1 MFSHSHRLSYV
12 KTALKYST
20 YAHGASPRL
29 KNSVPLSP
37 NSHKSE
43 ILTVKKENNP
53 QIDELSLNAAILI
66 KQSECVLTSK
76 HIPPRFQKITKCCR
90 QFWMAN
96 FPEWSRILEIELD
109 KDPHFLDKHILE
121 PGFPHSFSAQLSKNF
136 HFNIKLAG
144 FLDSSIA
151 SGEVFNFLRFCDSVF
166 KESQTAKGF
175 RRGHIIQTSMV
186 YEKLANYY
194 AKCGDWSGYI
204 KLLERIK
211 REGLLPSKNTYFYG
225 FECLGKLMNKDGS
238 QFPPSS
244 HPQSISKNKAFNRL
258 TPKSVIPMEKIGH
271 EVENLIDAAEE
282 EGHDLTQGLLGLSLE
297 EGSLKNILTA
307 LLYVRPNINP
317 NLNYFMHYSSSNI
330 STHTKRTKEISHPA
344 QKHLD
349 SVKHE
354 RKNPYAGIFT
364 DFGDISKAFKSQ
376 MHVEKMTEVTVSPV
390 LSPFG
395 QSETAPLTPELK
407 KNLHNA
413 LIKERKHWHQ
423 VLLTAFNEQL
433 KRLKIIHAKGK
444 LTAYP
449 FLKILPASNYADLM
463 ITGID
468 MLIVDSALQYTS
480 SSIACLQLGRRVE
493 RACTVYRQEK
503 IGYFK
508 QLEKMYMTYATL
520 FNERE
525 MKFSNFRHMWLYALQ
540 SRMDQ
545 GPNTQHNWTSWPP
558 TILFMIGEVLYSLI
572 YEHLR
577 FDLNGPLRVRHEFSK
592 SDEKASSNVRRKDT
606 PAIFEVLAEFPT
618 EVTNEIKVHPTLINW
633 YRDAD
638 YPPLSFHPCAL
649 PMLCPPVPWTNL
661 DDAGYLISRN
671 YATRLIRCTSVSSTN
686 STYHDDLDFDFKQI
700 PSVLDALNCLAS
712 CPWKI
717 NNTILDYL
725 IQVARSGGNENL
737 SIPEWRSKPK
747 RVDLR
752 NNMTAKER
760 RLAYRKYHSDRQD
773 YGEFCSLWSTE
784 LYRLSIANQY
794 RDKIIW
800 FPHSMDFRGRVYP
813 CPPHFN
819 HTGSDVARSLIV
831 FAKGLPLGPN
841 GLDWL
846 KIHLVNLTGL
856 KKRCTHSERL
866 EYADSIMND
875 IIDSA
880 EKPFDGRR
888 WWQNQAEPW
897 QILACCMELKNALSH
912 PSGPE
917 SYVSHF
923 PVHQDGSCNGLQHYA
938 ALGRD
943 LRGAKSVNLTSMNCP
958 QDLYSDVVEIVEEQ
972 RRIDADGG
980 NSIAKTL
987 EGFVRRKVI
996 KQSIMT
1002 TVYGVTSYGATEQIR
1017 KQLRDLPDF
1026 PKESLLPASRYLA
1039 RLTLNSIEKVFTSS
1053 VDIQN
1058 WLCKIAKYISG
1069 DFQHRVSWQTP
1080 LGLPVIQPYIQSNKS
1095 STDSDD
1101 YTVNFYSQ
1109 LIDNN
1114 QKQIDLIKKD
1124 KIGDK
1129 LISLPKSSK
1138 QTSAFPPNFIHSL
1151 DSCHMMLT
1159 GLQCLKEGI
1168 VFASV
1173 HDCFWTH
1180 AATVD
1185 KLNRICRE
1193 EFIAL
1198 HSQPILSDF
1207 ADYVKQRFGY
1217 TDKQINEF
1225 KNGKK
1230 REQALAFN
1238 RLLSNLPKRGSFDL
1252 SEVMKA
1258 EYFFS

>member
-1 MFSHSHRLSYV
+1 MFSHSYRPSYI

-20 YAHGASPRL
+20 YAYGASPRL
-29 KNSVPLSP
+29 QNNDPFSQKPHESKV
-37 NSHKSE
+37 
-43 ILTVKKENNP
+43 LTVKKRDNP

-66 KQSECVLTSK
+66 KQSECALTSK
-76 HIPPRFQKITKCCR
+76 HIPPRFQTITKCCK

-96 FPEWSRILEIELD
+96 FPEWSRILEIKLD
-109 KDPHFLDKHILE
+109 KDPHFLDSHISE
-121 PGFPHSFSAQLSKNF
+121 PGFPHSFSAQLSKIFN
-136 HFNIKLAG
+136 FNIKLAG

-151 SGEVFNFLRFCDSVF
+151 SGEVFNFLRFCDSVY
-166 KESQTAKGF
+166 KESRTAKGF

-204 KLLERIK
+204 KLLERMK

-225 FECLGKLMNKDGS
+225 FECLGKLMNENGS
-238 QFPPSS
+238 QLPPSS
-244 HPQSISKNKAFNRL
+244 HPQSISKNKAFNRI
-258 TPKSVIPMEKIGH
+258 TPKSVIPMEKIGR
-271 EVENLIDAAEE
+271 EAKNLIGAAE
-282 EGHDLTQGLLGLSLE
+282 
-297 EGSLKNILTA
+297 
-307 LLYVRPNINP
+307 
-317 NLNYFMHYSSSNI
+317 
-330 STHTKRTKEISHPA
+330 KE
-344 QKHLD
+344 
-349 SVKHE
+349 
-354 RKNPYAGIFT
+354 
-364 DFGDISKAFKSQ
+364 
-376 MHVEKMTEVTVSPV
+376 
-390 LSPFG
+390 
-395 QSETAPLTPELK
+395 
-407 KNLHNA
+407 HNA
-413 LIKERKHWHQ
+413 LIEERKHWHQ
-423 VLLTAFNEQL
+423 ILLTAFNEQL

-449 FLKILPASNYADLM
+449 FLKILPASNYIDLM
-463 ITGID
+463 ISGID

-520 FNERE
+520 FNEHE
-525 MKFSNFRHMWLYALQ
+525 MKFPNFRHMWLYALQ
-540 SRMDQ
+540 SRIDQ

-592 SDEKASSNVRRKDT
+592 SNEKTSSNIRRKDT

-649 PMLCPPVPWTNL
+649 PMLCPPVPWINL

-686 STYHDDLDFDFKQI
+686 PTYLDDLDFDCNQI
-700 PSVLDALNCLAS
+700 PSILDALNCLAS

-725 IQVARSGGNENL
+725 IQVARSGGNETLN
-737 SIPEWRSKPK
+737 IPEWRSKPK

-752 NNMTAKER
+752 NDMTAKER
-760 RLAYRKYHSDRQD
+760 RLAYRKYHEDRQD

-897 QILACCMELKNALSH
+897 QILACCIELKNALSH

-943 LRGAKSVNLTSMNCP
+943 LRGAKSVNLTSMDYP

-1002 TVYGVTSYGATEQIR
+1002 TVYGVTPYGATEQIR

-1069 DFQHRVSWQTP
+1069 DLQHRVSWQTP

-1101 YTVNFYSQ
+1101 YTVNYYSQ

-1114 QKQIDLIKKD
+1114 QKLDLLKND
-1124 KIGDK
+1124 KTGDN

-1198 HSQPILSDF
+1198 HSQSILGDF

-1225 KNGKK
+1225 KSGKK
-1230 REQALAFN
+1230 RDQALAFN

>member
-1 MFSHSHRLSYV
+1 MFSHSYRPSYI

-20 YAHGASPRL
+20 YAYGASPRL
-29 KNSVPLSP
+29 QNNDPLSP
-37 NSHKSE
+37 KPHESKV
-43 ILTVKKENNP
+43 LTVKKSGNP

-66 KQSECVLTSK
+66 KQSECALTSK
-76 HIPPRFQKITKCCR
+76 HIPPRFQTITKCCK

-96 FPEWSRILEIELD
+96 FPEWSRILEIKLD
-109 KDPHFLDKHILE
+109 KDPHFLDSHISE
-121 PGFPHSFSAQLSKNF
+121 PSFPHSFSAQLSKIFN
-136 HFNIKLAG
+136 FNIKLAG

-151 SGEVFNFLRFCDSVF
+151 SGEVFNFLRFCDSVY
-166 KESQTAKGF
+166 KESRTAKGF

-204 KLLERIK
+204 KLLERMK

-225 FECLGKLMNKDGS
+225 FECLGKLMNKNGS
-238 QFPPSS
+238 QLPPSS
-244 HPQSISKNKAFNRL
+244 HPQSISKNKAFNRI
-258 TPKSVIPMEKIGH
+258 TPKSVIPMEKIGR
-271 EVENLIDAAEE
+271 EAKNLIGAAEK

-297 EGSLKNILTA
+297 EGSLRNILTA

-317 NLNYFMHYSSSNI
+317 NLNYFIHYSSSNI
-330 STHTKRTKEISHPA
+330 STHTKRIKEISHPA

-364 DFGDISKAFKSQ
+364 DFGDISKAFKNQ
-376 MHVEKMTEVTVSPV
+376 MYVEQMTEVTVSPV

-395 QSETAPLTPELK
+395 QSETTSLSPELK

-413 LIKERKHWHQ
+413 LILERKHWHQ
-423 VLLTAFNEQL
+423 ILLTAFNEQL

-449 FLKILPASNYADLM
+449 FLKILPASNYIDLM
-463 ITGID
+463 ISGID

-520 FNERE
+520 FNEHE

-540 SRMDQ
+540 SRIDQ

-592 SDEKASSNVRRKDT
+592 SNEKTSSNIRRKDT

-649 PMLCPPVPWTNL
+649 PMLCPPVPWINL

-686 STYHDDLDFDFKQI
+686 PTYLDDLDFDCNQI
-700 PSVLDALNCLAS
+700 PSILDALNCLAS

-725 IQVARSGGNENL
+725 IQVARSGGNETLN
-737 SIPEWRSKPK
+737 IPEWRSKPK

-752 NNMTAKER
+752 NDMTAKER
-760 RLAYRKYHSDRQD
+760 RLAYRKYHEDRQD

-897 QILACCMELKNALSH
+897 QILACCIELKNALSH

-943 LRGAKSVNLTSMNCP
+943 LRGAKSVNLTSMDYP

-1002 TVYGVTSYGATEQIR
+1002 TVYGVTPYGATEQIR

-1069 DFQHRVSWQTP
+1069 DLHHRVSWQTP

-1101 YTVNFYSQ
+1101 YTVNYYSQ

-1114 QKQIDLIKKD
+1114 QKLDLLKND
-1124 KIGDK
+1124 KTGDN

-1198 HSQPILSDF
+1198 HSQPILGDF
-1207 ADYVKQRFGY
+1207 ADYAKQRFGY

-1225 KNGKK
+1225 KSGKK
-1230 REQALAFN
+1230 RDQALAFN

>member
-1 MFSHSHRLSYV
+1 
-12 KTALKYST
+12 
-20 YAHGASPRL
+20 
-29 KNSVPLSP
+29 
-37 NSHKSE
+37 
-43 ILTVKKENNP
+43 
-53 QIDELSLNAAILI
+53 
-66 KQSECVLTSK
+66 
-76 HIPPRFQKITKCCR
+76 
-90 QFWMAN
+90 MAN

-407 KNLHNA
+407 KNL
-413 LIKERKHWHQ
+413 
-423 VLLTAFNEQL
+423 
-433 KRLKIIHAKGK
+433 
-444 LTAYP
+444 
-449 FLKILPASNYADLM
+449 
-463 ITGID
+463 
-468 MLIVDSALQYTS
+468 
-480 SSIACLQLGRRVE
+480 
-493 RACTVYRQEK
+493 
-503 IGYFK
+503 
-508 QLEKMYMTYATL
+508 LEKMYMTYATL

-618 EVTNEIKVHPTLINW
+618 EVTNEIK
-633 YRDAD
+633 
-638 YPPLSFHPCAL
+638 
-649 PMLCPPVPWTNL
+649 
-661 DDAGYLISRN
+661 
-671 YATRLIRCTSVSSTN
+671 
-686 STYHDDLDFDFKQI
+686 
-700 PSVLDALNCLAS
+700 
-712 CPWKI
+712 
-717 NNTILDYL
+717 ILDYL